1 MYRNEK
7 EGASALPLQLPPN
20 DFHNQ
25 CTELLVQCSCTLI
38 IDMPKP
44 SRHPRNGKDYSKSG
58 KGGKSSKGKRRE
70 GQSGYGGYGRYG
82 WDPYNWKLRIW
93 RCFAA
98 SRSKRVSIWLDMAW
112 RFAKCAKHFL
122 SFSHICQIRRFGFAA
137 SEADPTLQTS
147 ATMRIFSIKSSLRSP
162 WFS

>member
-1 MYRNEK
+1 
-7 EGASALPLQLPPN
+7 
-20 DFHNQ
+20 
-25 CTELLVQCSCTLI
+25 
-38 IDMPKP
+38 MPKP

-98 SRSKRVSIWLDMAW
+98 SRSKRVSIWLHVLLNLQNIFPNLHNLPLWFCCLRSCWPYSANIPCASLPSSPACWETSSDFFFGSQSSW
-112 RFAKCAKHFL
+112 SICSLPGFAHG
-122 SFSHICQIRRFGFAA
+122 SHILVAYCI
-137 SEADPTLQTS
+137 LLY
-147 ATMRIFSIKSSLRSP
+147 RIYIYIYL
-162 WFS
+162 